1 MKDFVSQISGF
12 SPNPSMCPDLDLKTR
27 ILGFIITLIL
37 GFIMMIGSVAQ
48 IFSLVLGGQAWF
60 AMWFTVGNIVS
71 LSSTFFLMGPK
82 KQCENMLNPVRAT
95 VSFVL
100 LGSMIS
106 TVVLALL
113 GISKILILV
122 SIGIQFCALTW
133 YVLSYIPSGRTYCGR
148 CLKSCLFGGSEDTYE
163 SIA

>member
-1 MKDFVSQISGF
+1 MKDFVSQLSGL
-12 SPNPSMCPDLDLKTR
+12 SPNPSMCPDLDLQTR

-60 AMWFTVGNIVS
+60 AMWFTVGNVVC

-82 KQCENMLNPVRAT
+82 KQCENMLNPIRGT

-100 LGSMIS
+100 LGSMITS
-106 TVVLALL
+106 VVLALL
-113 GISKILILV
+113 GISKMLILI

-133 YVLSYIPSGRTYCGR
+133 YVLSYIPQGRTYCGR
-148 CLKSCLFGGSEDTYE
+148 CLKSCLFGGNDDVYD
-163 SIA
+163 AV